1 MGKNKKSS
9 SNKAA
14 HNVHSSSS
22 EAATAG
28 GDNAT
33 DSATLPDVD
42 VDSTTGAGA
51 NAGSAGEAH
60 PVELLQVDTGDMV
73 KVKQVLDEGVA
84 AALLEYL
91 PEHVMWDNLKL
102 FLMFIACSFAMT
114 AQFAPLPFPDSRFI
128 LGFCGAAYFLIS
140 MLLQA
145 IQSLI
150 DQDAILWTRPMDENW
165 WRGTNN
171 CLNSNGDP
179 QVRKFT
185 NVDLKQYGLF
195 VRSSFP
201 RYSEFF
207 TITIQ
212 FYIKKKDKDNR
223 DSTQDSPP
231 SAVSKTWSVGQF
243 FDKEGY
249 FDEVGLGMEVDTL
262 FDKFDRQQ
270 YDDPV
275 VAVSTT
281 TTATTGSS
289 KKAKP
294 KKD

>member
-1 MGKNKKSS
+1 MGKNKKH

-14 HNVHSSSS
+14 VHSSSS

-28 GDNAT
+28 GDVT

-42 VDSTTGAGA
+42 VDSTGTNA
-51 NAGSAGEAH
+51 NAGSAVGEAH
-60 PVELLQVDTGDMV
+60 PVELLQVDTSDMV

-102 FLMFIACSFAMT
+102 FLMFIACAFAMT

-150 DQDAILWTRPMDENW
+150 DQDAILWTRPMDDNW
-165 WRGTNN
+165 WRGMNN

-212 FYIKKKDKDNR
+212 FYIKKKNG
-223 DSTQDSPP
+223 DSTIPP
-231 SAVSKTWSVGQF
+231 PPPPAVSKTWSVGQF

-275 VAVSTT
+275 VAASTT
-281 TTATTGSS
+281 TTTAPKTKSS